1 MESPARRRSFAS
13 PRQRR
18 AGTARRAR
26 RCGGNHVLHPR
37 RAHEGCSAARP
48 PDPGRAAAAVSRTD
62 PEIALDSLARPPA
75 AEPSRTIRLEPPPR
89 PDIQAEQPT
98 PRGRQAIGDALPITA
113 SPKAPPPAPRS
124 SVSVPRPAPAV
135 TPPAAAAG
143 PATPAERAGLKLEA
157 LIYSDLP
164 AQRMVFIN
172 GRRYAEGDVIDGRL
186 RVEEIQE
193 EGVELSDQGRRF

>member
-18 AGTARRAR
+18 AGTARRSR

-37 RAHEGCSAARP
+37 RAHEGCSATRP

-62 PEIALDSLARPPA
+62 PEIALDSRAV
-75 AEPSRTIRLEPPPR
+75 RLEPPPR

-98 PRGRQAIGDALPITA
+98 PRGRQGIGDALPITA

-124 SVSVPRPAPAV
+124 SVSVPRQAPAPAA

-193 EGVELSDQGRRF
+193 DGVELSDQGRRFTLRVAR